1 MVWRSTL
8 GSTTEMRWRSPL
20 PTSRWPSLI
29 ILQAI
34 TGRRGCSSWRRIGSS
49 GWGPLGRRDSTPE
62 ISCSVNKE
70 GIGVQAINLKLPFD
84 SPEFGF
90 IFPQFHHFHFSPF
103 TFQHIVGRSQF
114 SALCHSDLREHL
126 VSHTGEKPLR
136 CTTSLGSHELFL
148 IFSFWFSRYRGLHW
162 GWGGSARGG
171 GGRRWMRGKA
181 TQIQLVFP
189 IFWGD
194 EQNYCLLVLNFVKIS
209 FRYRRML
216 VISLSLSNL

>member
-1 MVWRSTL
+1 MKLQL
-8 GSTTEMRWRSPL
+8 GG
-20 PTSRWPSLI
+20 
-29 ILQAI
+29 
-34 TGRRGCSSWRRIGSS
+34 GRIY
-49 GWGPLGRRDSTPE
+49 
-62 ISCSVNKE
+62 
-70 GIGVQAINLKLPFD
+70 QNLKIRCSAYQIKKYFFLTNICSLLKVNVVVF
-84 SPEFGF
+84 
-90 IFPQFHHFHFSPF
+90 FPQFHHFHFSPF

-136 CTTSLGSHELFL
+136 CTTSLESHELFL

-189 IFWGD
+189 SFSDFLRGWAKL
-194 EQNYCLLVLNFVKIS
+194 LLVGS
-209 FRYRRML
+209 
-216 VISLSLSNL
+216 